1 MSAARPGRRRVI
13 ATALTT
19 AVLLLLA
26 ISFASIGRTSGYML
40 FRSDDAKR
48 AAPGVTVAYDAVADP
63 LERIRIV
70 LHAAPRGGEARRV
83 AVRGDFARYEMV
95 PTAKDT
101 AKSVAL
107 AAQAALFAA
116 FGLVVLWWGKDR
128 ASLWL
133 GVCCASLAP
142 EFVTLYGFVP
152 EALMLICRVAA
163 DVLTFVAFYGMYA
176 MADSVAADVLRR
188 DDPVR
193 RLLVPTRCLVLVI
206 IAVAAIADLAGLLL
220 PVARGVTAPAGLLRA
235 GLFATTICWSVN
247 FCVLPLVVLAVA
259 ALRATSNVER
269 KRSRIIFATT
279 LAGLSGVALSI
290 AGELGSGAAPHFET
304 LWFTLLL
311 IPIGFIV
318 VIRAFGVIDIQVIVS
333 RILVISAMTLII
345 GLAITMT
352 EMVVHGAVDES
363 LKGGDEGQKRAFD
376 TVLQFLVGFVI
387 VLIFAGL
394 HSRVDKVLER
404 LVFRRRDRGIATLRE
419 FGEQG
424 APRLS
429 DVAGLWE
436 RTAAVVCEALG
447 TEASAIYETREG
459 GYVHVRSAGVVAWP
473 GRLALAD
480 ARFDPR
486 HAAEERVYLFRL
498 GVGGTSLG
506 AIAVA
511 ARTTAID
518 PTFDAEELEALE
530 ELARAVA
537 EVTLAIRVRALA
549 SFIGEIADGSV
560 SIASARER
568 AAVLRDDV
576 SDVALAGGE

>member
-1 MSAARPGRRRVI
+1 MTHARPARRRLVAI
-13 ATALTT
+13 GLTT

-40 FRSDDAKR
+40 FRSGVAQR
-48 AAPGVTVAYDAVADP
+48 AGPGVTVAYDAVTDP

-70 LHAAPRGGEARRV
+70 LHAAPRGGEARPV
-83 AVRGDFARYEMV
+83 PVRGDAAAYEMV

-116 FGLVVLWWGKDR
+116 FGLIVLWWGKDR

-142 EFVTLYGFVP
+142 ELVTLYGFVP

-163 DVLTFVAFYGMYA
+163 DVLTFVAFYALYA
-176 MADSVAADVLRR
+176 MADVVADDALRR
-188 DDPVR
+188 DDPA
-193 RLLVPTRCLVLVI
+193 RLLLLPTRCIVLCV
-206 IAVAAIADLAGLLL
+206 IAVAAPADLAGLLL
-220 PVARGVTAPAGLLRA
+220 PVLRGVAAPAALLRA
-235 GLFATTICWSVN
+235 GGLATTICWSVI
-247 FCVLPLVVLAVA
+247 FCLLPLALLAVA
-259 ALRATSNVER
+259 ALRASSDVER
-269 KRSRIIFATT
+269 KRARIILATT
-279 LAGLSGVALSI
+279 VAGLSGVGFSI
-290 AGELGSGAAPHFET
+290 ARELSSGAAPHFEA

-333 RILVISAMTLII
+333 RILVISVMTLII

-352 EMVVHGAVDES
+352 EMIVHSAVDES

-376 TVLQFLVGFVI
+376 AVLQFLVGFVI

-404 LVFRRRDRGIATLRE
+404 LVFRRRDRGIAALRE
-419 FGEQG
+419 FGEKRVLTIG
-424 APRLS
+424 
-429 DVAGLWE
+429 DTAGLWE
-436 RTAAVVCEALG
+436 RTAAVVCDALG
-447 TEASAIYETREG
+447 TESSAIYETRDR
-459 GYVHVRSAGVVAWP
+459 GYVRVRSAGPGPWP
-473 GRLALAD
+473 STLALAD
-480 ARFDPR
+480 PRFDPK
-486 HAAEERVYLFRL
+486 HAAEERVYLFHVRA
-498 GVGGTSLG
+498 GGTALG

-511 ARTTAID
+511 ARTTAVD
-518 PTFDAEELEALE
+518 PTFDPEELEALE

-537 EVTLAIRVRALA
+537 EIALAIRLRALA
-549 SFIGEIADGSV
+549 GFIGEIADGRV

-568 AAVLRDDV
+568 ATVLRDDV
-576 SDVALAGGE
+576 PDIVLAGGE